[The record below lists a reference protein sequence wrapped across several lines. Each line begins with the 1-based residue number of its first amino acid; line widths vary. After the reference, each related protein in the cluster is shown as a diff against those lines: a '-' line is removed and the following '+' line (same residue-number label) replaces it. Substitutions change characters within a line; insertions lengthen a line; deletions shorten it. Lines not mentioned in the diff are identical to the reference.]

1 LLDVLEAILI
11 IVKIIANNSF
21 IMYTKLKERRF
32 IMNRIA
38 QKLLSARKQLGFSSE
53 YVANLID
60 IKIYELKAFEQN
72 LSELPFDV
80 IKKLC
85 NLYGLSQEVL
95 TENSNSYYETV
106 YARTAN
112 TSDTLSDRDKQ
123 IILELQ
129 RIQRN

>member
-1 LLDVLEAILI
+1 MLDVLEAILI

-72 LSELPFDV
+72 LSELLFRLFLLRYDP
-80 IKKLC
+80 LHP
-85 NLYGLSQEVL
+85 Q
-95 TENSNSYYETV
+95 
-106 YARTAN
+106 
-112 TSDTLSDRDKQ
+112 
-123 IILELQ
+123 
-129 RIQRN
+129 

>member
-1 LLDVLEAILI
+1 
-11 IVKIIANNSF
+11 
-21 IMYTKLKERRF
+21 MYTKLKERRF

-95 TENSNSYYETV
+95 NENSNSYYETV

-112 TSDTLSDRDKQ
+112 PSDTLSDRDKQ
-123 IILELQ
+123 IILDLQ